1 MKKNTNRSPGFL
13 HLNKMNIN
21 IELFKRYKP
30 EKKVQ
35 IIMALTEDELLS
47 ITPATVTRIIK
58 EGGTRLYRYRDKRLW
73 IPDGFRT
80 GNHWNSTFNA
90 VELIKGKLFV
100 SLYVQYSNTDTD
112 TDATYNEFFS
122 SGDYRGAIQYEDRYG
137 NPHTDYY
144 TYTPSDKARA
154 LRSLLLTYVQRKYNT
169 NHGKD

>member
-1 MKKNTNRSPGFL
+1 
-13 HLNKMNIN
+13 MNIN

-30 EKKVQ
+30 EKKTQ
-35 IIMALTEDELLS
+35 IIMNFTEDELMA

-58 EGGTRLYRYRDKRLW
+58 EAGTNFYRSRDKRFY
-73 IPDGFRT
+73 ISNRFTT
-80 GNHWNSTFNA
+80 GNHWNSTFTG
-90 VELIKGKLFV
+90 VELIKGKLYV

-122 SGDYRGAIQYEDRYG
+122 RGDYRGHICYEDRYG

-144 TYTPSDKARA
+144 TYTQSDKARA
-154 LRSLLLTYVQRKYNT
+154 IRSLLLTYVQRKYNK